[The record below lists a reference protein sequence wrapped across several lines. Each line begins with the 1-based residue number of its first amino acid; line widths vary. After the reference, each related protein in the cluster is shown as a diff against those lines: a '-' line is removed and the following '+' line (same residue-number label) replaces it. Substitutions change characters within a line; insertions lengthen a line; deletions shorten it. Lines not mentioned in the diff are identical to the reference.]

1 MWLWV
6 LVLAAAA
13 RLTVVEMVR
22 VKAMME
28 LIRGMSGLWLV
39 RYRLADL
46 VGNLDKLAIFASPP
60 N

>member
-28 LIRGMSGLWLV
+28 LVRGMSGLWLV

-46 VGNLDKLAIFASPP
+46 VLWS
-60 N
+60 